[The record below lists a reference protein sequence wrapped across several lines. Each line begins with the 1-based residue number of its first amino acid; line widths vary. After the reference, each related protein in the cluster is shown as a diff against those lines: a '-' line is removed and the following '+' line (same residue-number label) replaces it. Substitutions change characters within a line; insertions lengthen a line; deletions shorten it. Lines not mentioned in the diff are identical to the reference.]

1 MINRKRKVSLRA
13 GREKEKKLMKYLV
26 IGAGGTGG
34 CLTAYLAAAGKD
46 VHVIARGQHLE
57 AIQKN
62 GLVLETA
69 HRGTFAVPVPASD
82 MEHYEGSPDVIFLC
96 VKGYSIEDSIP
107 FIRRVAKPDTV
118 VIPILNGFGIG
129 GSIQPSLPELLVTDG
144 CIYIAAEIK
153 APGTILMSGAVFRIF
168 FGVRKPE
175 DYRPVLEDIA
185 KDLNESGIESGVSD
199 NIQQA
204 ALQKFSFVSP
214 MAACGLYYD
223 VKAES
228 MHKPG
233 QERDTFVALVKE
245 VEALAKA
252 MDITFPVDLVT
263 NNLAILDNLAPGAST
278 SLKRDVDA
286 GKKSELDTLLFQVV
300 RLGRQLGVATPWYE
314 KAARK
319 MGFEG

>member
-1 MINRKRKVSLRA
+1 
-13 GREKEKKLMKYLV
+13 MKYLV

-34 CLTAYLAAAGKD
+34 CLAAYLGAAGKD
-46 VHVIARGQHLE
+46 VHVIARGEHLK
-57 AIQKN
+57 AIQNN

-69 HRGTFAVPVPASD
+69 HRGTFAVPVKASD
-82 MEHYEGSPDVIFLC
+82 MEHYTDSPDVIFLC
-96 VKGYSIEDSIP
+96 VKGYSIQECIP
-107 FIRRVAKPDTV
+107 FICRVAGENTV
-118 VIPILNGFGIG
+118 VVPILNGFDIG
-129 GSIQPSLPELLVTDG
+129 ASIQPSLPELLVTDG

-168 FGVRKPE
+168 FGVRKQE
-175 DYRPVLEDIA
+175 EYRPVLEEIA
-185 KDLNESGIESGVSD
+185 RDLKDSGIEGGISD
-199 NIQQA
+199 NIRRD

-223 VKAES
+223 VKAEA
-228 MHKPG
+228 MHREG
-233 QERDTFVALVKE
+233 VERDTFVALVRE

-252 MDITFPVDLVT
+252 MDITFPVDLVS

-286 GKKSELDTLLFQVV
+286 GKNSELDTLLFQVV
-300 RLGRQLGVATPWYE
+300 RLSRQLGVATPWYE

-319 MGFEG
+319 MGFQG